1 MATPARPAALDDDY
15 AALDIG
21 QRLKSLRRAQGHS
34 LSDLARRTGISEA
47 TLSRVENNQTPV
59 SAHSLYVLSKALG
72 VDITAFFD
80 AEPQPISAGVRSV
93 CRRGEGVPFF
103 SARYDAQVL
112 CTDLANKKMH
122 PAINTVTIR
131 SVDEA
136 GGFSRHDGEEFVH
149 VLDGALLLAT
159 EFYEPLKL
167 EAGDS
172 VYFDS
177 RMGHAYLA
185 AGDAPTRILVV
196 ATTEPPAK
204 TGGGDG

>member
-1 MATPARPAALDDDY
+1 MATPARPALLDDDY

-21 QRLKSLRRAQGHS
+21 QRLKTLRRTQGHS
-34 LSDLARRTGISEA
+34 LSDLARLTGISEA

-72 VDITAFFD
+72 VDITAFF
-80 AEPQPISAGVRSV
+80 ASAPQPISAGIRSV
-93 CRRGEGVPFF
+93 CRKDQGVAFD
-103 SARYDAQVL
+103 SARYAAQVL
-112 CTDLANKKMH
+112 CADLANKKMH

-136 GGFSRHDGEEFVH
+136 GGLSRHDGEEFVL
-149 VLDGALLLAT
+149 VLDGALLLAS
-159 EFYEPLKL
+159 EFYEPLRL
-167 EAGDS
+167 EPGDS

-185 AGDAPTRILVV
+185 AGDRPARILVV
-196 ATTEPPAK
+196 ATTEPPSLS
-204 TGGGDG
+204 GDADG

>member
-1 MATPARPAALDDDY
+1 MATPARPALRDDGY

-21 QRLKSLRRAQGHS
+21 QRLKTLRRAQGRS
-34 LSDLARRTGISEA
+34 LSDLARMTGVSEA

-72 VDITAFFD
+72 VDITAFF
-80 AEPQPISAGVRSV
+80 ACEPQPISAGIRSV
-93 CRRGEGVPFF
+93 CRKDGGVPFE
-103 SARYDAQVL
+103 SARYAAQVL
-112 CTDLANKKMH
+112 CADLANKKMH

-136 GGFSRHDGEEFVH
+136 GGLSRHDGEEFVL
-149 VLDGALLLAT
+149 VLDGALILAS
-159 EFYEPLKL
+159 EFYEPLRL
-167 EAGDS
+167 EPGDS

-185 AGDAPTRILVV
+185 AGDMPARILVV
-196 ATTEPPAK
+196 ATTEPPPLA
-204 TGGGDG
+204 GEAHG